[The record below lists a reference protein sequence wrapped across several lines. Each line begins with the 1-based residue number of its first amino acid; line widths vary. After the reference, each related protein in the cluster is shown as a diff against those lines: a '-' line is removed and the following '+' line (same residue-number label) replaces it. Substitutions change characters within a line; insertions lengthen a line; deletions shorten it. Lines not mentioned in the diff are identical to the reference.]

1 MSDAC
6 RVCLAPVDGTAYHR
20 ACSLELFDAPTPPT
34 IEVEVAKLHTLALAM
49 VGHTSISGVQKKIS
63 LRLDS
68 DRHTL
73 QVATSGARYI
83 FKPQAQTFPHLPE
96 NEHLTM
102 RMAKLV
108 GLEVPPCGLVQ
119 LADGSLAY
127 LVRRFDRT
135 ATAKLALEDFCQL
148 AEKSP
153 KDKYEGSAE
162 LCFKLV
168 ARFASEPGIEK
179 AKLLRL
185 LMFTWWTGNG
195 DMHLKNL
202 SLLTRDGVHALS
214 PVYDLLCT
222 RLVIPGDQLALS
234 VVGKK
239 DRLGPA
245 AWRALAEYAGVPPKA
260 FARIAAAFTAAL
272 EPAAGLVGQSFLPA
286 EMREE
291 YVALLRER
299 VKSFA
304 S

>member
-1 MSDAC
+1 
-6 RVCLAPVDGTAYHR
+6 
-20 ACSLELFDAPTPPT
+20 
-34 IEVEVAKLHTLALAM
+34 
-49 VGHTSISGVQKKIS
+49 
-63 LRLDS
+63 
-68 DRHTL
+68 
-73 QVATSGARYI
+73 
-83 FKPQAQTFPHLPE
+83 
-96 NEHLTM
+96 M

-127 LVRRFDRT
+127 VVRHFDRT

-202 SLLTRDGVHALS
+202 SLFIKMQAVKLASG
-214 PVYDLLCT
+214 LL
-222 RLVIPGDQLALS
+222 
-234 VVGKK
+234 
-239 DRLGPA
+239 
-245 AWRALAEYAGVPPKA
+245 
-260 FARIAAAFTAAL
+260 F
-272 EPAAGLVGQSFLPA
+272 
-286 EMREE
+286 EMNAP
-291 YVALLRER
+291 YNLLLNW
-299 VKSFA
+299 
-304 S
+304 